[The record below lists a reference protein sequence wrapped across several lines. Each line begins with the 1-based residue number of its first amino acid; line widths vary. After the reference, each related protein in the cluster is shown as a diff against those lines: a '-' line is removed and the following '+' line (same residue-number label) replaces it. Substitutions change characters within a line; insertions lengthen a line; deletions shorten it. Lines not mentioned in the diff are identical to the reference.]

1 MSRPDPDS
9 PSALEAKGVST
20 GYPGAPVIEG
30 LDLAIA
36 RGTFTALIG
45 PNGCGKSTLLR
56 AVARLLPLTGGAVL
70 LDGRAIATQ
79 SSKEVA
85 RQVGILPQAPEA
97 PEGLAV
103 VDLVRQGRYPH
114 RPLFG
119 RWSPADEAAC
129 NEALGLTGLDTMRT
143 RSLDSLSGGQKQRAW
158 IAMTLAQKSAT
169 LLLDEPT
176 TYLDLAHQLDVLE
189 LLQRLVR
196 ERGATVVA
204 VLHDLNQAAR
214 YADRIVMMKA
224 GEIVA
229 EGAPEVTVTPEAI
242 EAVFG
247 VKATVVA
254 NPVDGT
260 PLMIAVGRGA

>member
-1 MSRPDPDS
+1 MSRPDTRTDPT
-9 PSALEAKGVST
+9 LEARAVST

-56 AVARLLPLTGGAVL
+56 AIARLLPLANGAVL
-70 LDGRAIATQ
+70 LDGRAIASQ
-79 SSKEVA
+79 STKEVA

-103 VDLVRQGRYPH
+103 IDLVRQGRYPH
-114 RPLFG
+114 RALFG
-119 RWSPADEAAC
+119 RWSPADEVAC
-129 NEALGLTGLDTMRT
+129 EEALTLTGLETLRN

-176 TYLDLAHQLDVLE
+176 TYLDLAHQLDVLD
-189 LLQRLVR
+189 LLKSLVR

-204 VLHDLNQAAR
+204 VLHDLNQATR

-229 EGAPEVTVTPEAI
+229 EGPPGTTVTPETI
-242 EAVFG
+242 GAVFG
-247 VKATVVA
+247 VDAKVVA

-260 PLMIAVGRGA
+260 PLMIAVGRLP